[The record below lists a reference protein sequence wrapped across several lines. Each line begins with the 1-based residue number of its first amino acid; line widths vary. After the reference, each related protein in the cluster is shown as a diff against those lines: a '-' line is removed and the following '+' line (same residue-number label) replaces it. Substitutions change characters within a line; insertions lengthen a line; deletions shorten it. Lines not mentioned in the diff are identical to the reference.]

1 MGDGDRAKTKS
12 ERRPNSRCLKPLFAR
27 LLGRGRWERETSEMS
42 RSKDASFFL
51 LSAPDLHVVHCS
63 SGREIEARV
72 TFPISEIEIA
82 GKGIS
87 RVHLDFFFGEHLGA
101 SPKDFLKESG
111 HLLGGGLTSLTTPGR
126 RGDQTFPV
134 AISLIL
140 RGSD

>member
-51 LSAPDLHVVHCS
+51 LSTPDLHVVHCS

-72 TFPISEIEIA
+72 TFPISEIKIA
-82 GKGIS
+82 GKVARAYIWTFL
-87 RVHLDFFFGEHLGA
+87 VEHLGA

-111 HLLGGGLTSLTTPGR
+111 HLLGAGLTSLTTPGR